1 MRTINKVWFLEH
13 FDAIWKNRHK
23 FRLGTPYAPVIIEGF
38 IITGFAC
45 PYYAYKVDKISI
57 GNLVKLWD
65 NGFMFCNHPLIHY
78 HRHYN
83 SDYSSIS
90 YIKDRKI
97 ISYDYSCFQPIEE
110 QYIPTQPV
118 LQILKTLRHQ
128 QPDDLDNYRTI
139 EYLADI
145 L

>member
-1 MRTINKVWFLEH
+1 MQCFLEH
-13 FDAIWKNRHK
+13 FDEIWENRDK
-23 FRLGTPYAPVIIEGF
+23 FQLGTPYASIIIEG
-38 IITGFAC
+38 ITITGFAC
-45 PYYAYKVDKISI
+45 PYYAYMVDKISI

-65 NGFMFCNHPLIHY
+65 NGFMFRNYPLIHY

-97 ISYDYSCFQPIEE
+97 ISYDYSCLQPIEE
-110 QYIPTQPV
+110 QYIPTQSV

-128 QPDDLDNYRTI
+128 QPEDLDNYRTI
-139 EYLADI
+139 EDLAKV

>member
-1 MRTINKVWFLEH
+1 MNKHLQWFLEH
-13 FDAIWKNRHK
+13 FDEIWENRHN
-23 FRLGTPYAPVIIEGF
+23 FRLGTAYAPTIVEG
-38 IITGFAC
+38 ITITGFAC

-65 NGFMFCNHPLIHY
+65 NGFMFRNYPLIHY
-78 HRHYN
+78 HRRYN

-97 ISYDYSCFQPIEE
+97 ISYDYTCLQPIEE

-128 QPDDLDNYRTI
+128 QPNDLGNSRTI
-139 EYLADI
+139 EDLADI

>member
-1 MRTINKVWFLEH
+1 MDH
-13 FDAIWKNRHK
+13 FDEIWENRDK
-23 FRLGTPYAPVIIEGF
+23 FQLGTPYASIIIEG
-38 IITGFAC
+38 ITITGFAC
-45 PYYAYKVDKISI
+45 PYYAYMVDKISI

-65 NGFMFCNHPLIHY
+65 NGFMFRNYPLIHY

-97 ISYDYSCFQPIEE
+97 ISYDYSCLQPIEE
-110 QYIPTQPV
+110 QYIPTQSV

-128 QPDDLDNYRTI
+128 QPEDLDNYRTI
-139 EYLADI
+139 EDLAKV

>member
-1 MRTINKVWFLEH
+1 MNKHLQWFLAH
-13 FDAIWKNRHK
+13 FDGIWENRRK
-23 FRLGTPYAPVIIEGF
+23 FQLRTPYASVIVESF

-65 NGFMFCNHPLIHY
+65 NGFMFRNYPLIHY

-118 LQILKTLRHQ
+118 LQILNKLRHQ
-128 QPDDLDNYRTI
+128 QPEDLDNYRTI
-139 EYLADI
+139 EDLADM

>member
-1 MRTINKVWFLEH
+1 MRTINKVWFLNHCEW
-13 FDAIWKNRHK
+13 IYRNRDK
-23 FRLGTPYAPVIIEGF
+23 FRLGTPYAPVIIEGL

-65 NGFMFCNHPLIHY
+65 NGFMFRNHPLIHY

-90 YIKDRKI
+90 YIKDRKM
-97 ISYDYSCFQPIEE
+97 ISYDYSCLQPIEE
-110 QYIPTQPV
+110 QYIPTQSV
-118 LQILKTLRHQ
+118 LQILKTLHHQ

>member
-1 MRTINKVWFLEH
+1 MEH
-13 FDAIWKNRHK
+13 FDEIWENRDK
-23 FRLGTPYAPVIIEGF
+23 FQLGTPYASIIIEG
-38 IITGFAC
+38 ITITGFAC
-45 PYYAYKVDKISI
+45 PYYAYMVDKISI

-65 NGFMFCNHPLIHY
+65 NGFMFRNYPLIHY

-97 ISYDYSCFQPIEE
+97 ISYDYSCLQPIEE
-110 QYIPTQPV
+110 QYIPTQSV

-128 QPDDLDNYRTI
+128 QPEDLDNYRTI
-139 EYLADI
+139 EDLAKV